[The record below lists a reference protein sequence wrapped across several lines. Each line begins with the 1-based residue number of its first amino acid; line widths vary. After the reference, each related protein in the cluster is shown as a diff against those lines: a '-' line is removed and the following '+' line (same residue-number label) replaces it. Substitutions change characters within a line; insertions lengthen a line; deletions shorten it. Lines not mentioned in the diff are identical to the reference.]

1 MKSLHEGSV
10 AWAFFRVELNFSR
23 IVSIFV
29 VTTACYIKHKT
40 WLCAIK
46 LVMNIMFILTEKSTC
61 SNKVRKFV
69 SVLKLTQMVII
80 IAFFGPARK
89 RPAFK
94 TNVWCSVTSFY
105 RNILNDQQ
113 HFQMKKNSMDA
124 FITRNVFISANN
136 YVISIILVA
145 VGLPDLII
153 L

>member
-1 MKSLHEGSV
+1 
-10 AWAFFRVELNFSR
+10 
-23 IVSIFV
+23 
-29 VTTACYIKHKT
+29 
-40 WLCAIK
+40 
-46 LVMNIMFILTEKSTC
+46 MNIMFILTEKSTC

-145 VGLPDLII
+145 VGVARFNYIVAMVI
-153 L
+153 LNSCHLKHLTKHALNGNPIQAINYYFTQCEFIKKVANGDF